1 MMKNLP
7 CSNNTWTYQNGEL
20 YHYGRPGMEW
30 GKNIFGGIDNPK
42 SLTYDPNYGKVQRK
56 IPSTSA
62 SERVISKIN
71 NRPKKSGL
79 LLQRKRPSASA
90 AERIV
95 SRIPNSSNSTTND
108 GSKHGIRGGVKGDTV
123 RIGPNEFTYVNDES
137 STKNKPKTSLSD
149 LLINKTR
156 DKYTSNQIEYNSYEK
171 PSNMTY
177 LESNMA
183 KQMEDGKE
191 AYTKMVDDPSLKNM
205 FNLAI
210 QNAQYDIA
218 SGANDIV
225 NKLGIGDKV
234 NKLIHKVFGDSVS
247 QRKRPSASAAERI
260 ADRIPSSEKD
270 PNEEN
275 YRDEKDA
282 EKKQQEEK
290 DHENWVK
297 AYEAGLKRGNP
308 IGNNKQS
315 KEREKINRWQN
326 EHRMPYITVS
336 SASSGTRNPIDDEEL
351 NKQVWDRIR
360 DSGSPYAPSRLQPSD
375 SWYTESGKDS
385 DGYYY
390 NSHKV
395 NNLSSWDLYEQYKDI
410 LAKQASGEINP
421 YSFYNRGS
429 DRWIESS
436 WKPKFSKK

>member
-1 MMKNLP
+1 MTKNIP
-7 CSNNTWTYQNGEL
+7 CFNNTWTYQNGEL
-20 YHYGRPGMEW
+20 YHFGRPGMEW
-30 GKNIFGGIDNPK
+30 GKNIFGGINNPK
-42 SLTYDPNYGKVQRK
+42 SLTYDPNYGKSQRK
-56 IPSTSA
+56 IPSASA

-71 NRPKKSGL
+71 NRPKNSGL
-79 LLQRKRPSASA
+79 LLQRKRPSTSA

-95 SRIPNSSNSTTND
+95 SRISNSSGSTTNN
-108 GSKHGIRGGVKGDTV
+108 SPKHGIRGGVKGDTV

-260 ADRIPSSEKD
+260 ADRIQPVSTGSGESR
-270 PNEEN
+270 EERVDRDTYQRRAQDYEN
-275 YRDEKDA
+275 MLYR
-282 EKKQQEEK
+282 
-290 DHENWVK
+290 W
-297 AYEAGLKRGNP
+297 NP
-308 IGNNKQS
+308 TGNNSNS
-315 KEREKINRWQN
+315 KERKKIEKWQN
-326 EHRMPYITVS
+326 EYRMPYITVS
-336 SASSGTRNPIDDEEL
+336 SSSSGTRNPIDDEEL

-375 SWYTESGKDS
+375 SWYTETDS
-385 DGYYY
+385 DHRIY
-390 NSHKV
+390 NSYKAHDLK
-395 NNLSSWDLYEQYKDI
+395 SWDLYEKYKDT
-410 LAKQASGEINP
+410 LAKQESGEIDPYNP
-421 YSFYNRGS
+421 YDESLRV
-429 DRWIESS
+429 IESR